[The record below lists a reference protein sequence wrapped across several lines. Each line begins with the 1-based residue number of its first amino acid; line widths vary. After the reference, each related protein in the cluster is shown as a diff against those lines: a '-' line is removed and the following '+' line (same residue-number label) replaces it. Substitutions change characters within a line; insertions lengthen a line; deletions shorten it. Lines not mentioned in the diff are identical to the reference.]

1 MEPFGFMTMFELLI
15 AIYLLYAAY
24 KGDGKLYENEYLN
37 CSREEYVKGMR
48 KLAALTGVIML
59 ISSGL
64 ELVGVVDPASV
75 LSLIL
80 WAVTFG
86 CIVLMMIYSSKKTDR
101 AAAKA
106 GRPTAQS
113 HPEKPHDPL
122 RAAFVFDD
130 EEDEEQAQG
139 EQ

>member
-1 MEPFGFMTMFELLI
+1 MEPISFMTMFELLI
-15 AIYLLYAAY
+15 AVYLLYAAY

-48 KLAALTGVIML
+48 KLAALTGVVML
-59 ISSGL
+59 VSCGL
-64 ELVGVVDPASV
+64 ELLKVIEPVSSIGW
-75 LSLIL
+75 IL
-80 WAVTFG
+80 WALTFG
-86 CIVLMMIYSSKKTDR
+86 CIILMVVYSLKRTDR
-101 AAAKA
+101 AAANA

-130 EEDEEQAQG
+130 EEDEDKAQG
-139 EQ
+139 K

>member
-1 MEPFGFMTMFELLI
+1 MEPFGLMTMFELLI
-15 AIYLLYAAY
+15 AVYLLYAAY

-75 LSLIL
+75 LSFIL

>member
-1 MEPFGFMTMFELLI
+1 MESFGIMTMFELLI
-15 AIYLLYAAY
+15 AVYLLYAAY

-75 LSLIL
+75 LSFIL

-122 RAAFVFDD
+122 RAAFVFD
-130 EEDEEQAQG
+130 EEEEAEKAQ
-139 EQ
+139 EE